1 VTWVTVNLVLVHL
14 ETVLVLVPNRCT
26 VCAKRTI
33 GLEIILE
40 EVDGTPRCYC
50 WSKIGAQLASNVPL
64 GQKSFW
70 THLMVHQVDGA
81 QVEACFGPFE
91 DSVNLDAR

>member
-1 VTWVTVNLVLVHL
+1 VTWVMWNLVLIYLDIVF
-14 ETVLVLVPNRCT
+14 VSVQDRCMD
-26 VCAKRTI
+26 CAKCTI